1 MTDCMIARIAAAQ
14 KIADLNDGLDVLA
27 RAQFMEGFAGYRANS
42 EVKAIHSN
50 ESKML
55 AFIEAAAKKAYE
67 ELKLTSKPSE
77 LWWKKGNQQL
87 YTSVLDMAYAKGNQ
101 FNLNKTTVES
111 LMMSAMYDPDKW
123 EDSKDK
129 GSIFFNAGLS
139 ARKNRTLVA
148 PKPAAKGAIH
158 ELKMDIFDEAAKD
171 KNRAILEKDQAATI
185 QEETTGAGV
194 GGYDTEGWSD
204 IADAILDNPTEE
216 VSKAY
221 FDLMSQ
227 SMSKVLTDNE
237 IDVANRYFSYL
248 FGDNAR
254 KHMTTD
260 TAIAEDM
267 GLANT
272 AYLGKIK
279 KKLSDEAV
287 RRLSTGKAGNIQAFL
302 DKIDD
307 ARFLDDLRR
316 GRVRGAIKAAAA
328 IATAKKRMAAMRQ
341 AATGPRLL
349 AASDYMA
356 ELEKASKFTKGE
368 NVSLDELPEEL
379 QENVKNPPP
388 GVAALTEKLKAK
400 AASSRV
406 AVDLPPDVERYV
418 EEIQEANPDYD
429 ESQAWATAWS
439 IYCVAGDTQIFT
451 SMGLKTVGEI
461 AKKSVMSKV
470 GHGGVMAGE
479 IQTLLTT
486 HQGQGTSSHV
496 VNTGVK
502 PVVTVTTKHGYH
514 LTCTPDHRL
523 LALNTDTYAVEW
535 VTAGDCAGRYMVL
548 PTHGTWGNQVSLGV
562 FAYTAKT
569 HNNVVPLR
577 RPTAMTMDLARVL
590 GYLVAEGS
598 VTEDGL
604 EFSNSDPRVVDD
616 YTRCMVSLFG
626 EAPKTIWTQPAERNR
641 LTKPSAK
648 VRTRTR
654 WYKEFFSS
662 LGLLPCVATEK
673 AIPDAILNAP
683 KEFVAEFLRAF
694 IEGDGWVGSNKQ
706 PNRVDLVTA
715 SKTLSR
721 QLHLVLSNFGV
732 LTTLEQNA
740 RGYYTVRVNSAPMA
754 RRFRDTVGGGVF
766 KVPTITDT
774 NGRGGEFECVPAG
787 RIKGLSQRIANEI
800 PGANKISLSRIKSLW
815 PLLETHAND
824 RKVLTNL
831 RSLMDKGYLFDPVT
845 SVSDAGEVEVFDLS
859 VPGDE
864 SFVANGLV
872 AHNCKYKNPGSEHCS
887 KPASGYFTGKSA
899 KHDRGPMTAPEKKE
913 LFEDNPEFADANK
926 NPSPGVLEIMGKT
939 ASNGYVGD
947 SLDEAIQA
955 LSLASG
961 GLSYRL
967 PGGGD
972 PLLLKGT
979 PEYVM
984 GSRAYAL
991 IEEAR
996 KALGN
1001 AHKYLARLDLQFS
1014 GSSRLGS
1021 DRTAASGL
1029 YGFTKAAEKSC
1040 TGASSKLAK
1049 FATKLATDI
1058 YTKDADTAAFMAEH
1072 TARTGSKLARMLRSE
1087 MAKVGPGAPVK
1098 TAGRTGNGLYGF
1110 KDKTAKL
1117 SMEACSE
1124 LHQEAGRLAS
1134 DLAGRFGD
1142 NQEVGEGFLKKH
1154 AKAAKCAFSDLIL
1167 ESYPSSV
1174 KLAKA
1179 ASSDPTVAQI
1189 LAWDRSVGSRMA
1201 TSFMA
1206 SAEDDIMA
1214 EDSEGDAEGGGGP
1227 YLGRRQVYPGRRDP
1241 RLQQT
1246 PKVAPCGS
1254 GR

>member
-67 ELKLTSKPSE
+67 ELKSNKPSE

-123 EDSKDK
+123 ESSPNGK

-139 ARKNRTLVA
+139 ARMKGTLVA
-148 PKPAAKGAIH
+148 PKLAAKGAIH

-439 IYCVAGDTQIFT
+439 
-451 SMGLKTVGEI
+451 
-461 AKKSVMSKV
+461 
-470 GHGGVMAGE
+470 
-479 IQTLLTT
+479 
-486 HQGQGTSSHV
+486 
-496 VNTGVK
+496 
-502 PVVTVTTKHGYH
+502 
-514 LTCTPDHRL
+514 
-523 LALNTDTYAVEW
+523 
-535 VTAGDCAGRYMVL
+535 RY
-548 PTHGTWGNQVSLGV
+548 
-562 FAYTAKT
+562 
-569 HNNVVPLR
+569 
-577 RPTAMTMDLARVL
+577 
-590 GYLVAEGS
+590 
-598 VTEDGL
+598 
-604 EFSNSDPRVVDD
+604 
-616 YTRCMVSLFG
+616 
-626 EAPKTIWTQPAERNR
+626 
-641 LTKPSAK
+641 
-648 VRTRTR
+648 
-654 WYKEFFSS
+654 
-662 LGLLPCVATEK
+662 
-673 AIPDAILNAP
+673 
-683 KEFVAEFLRAF
+683 
-694 IEGDGWVGSNKQ
+694 
-706 PNRVDLVTA
+706 
-715 SKTLSR
+715 
-721 QLHLVLSNFGV
+721 
-732 LTTLEQNA
+732 
-740 RGYYTVRVNSAPMA
+740 
-754 RRFRDTVGGGVF
+754 
-766 KVPTITDT
+766 
-774 NGRGGEFECVPAG
+774 
-787 RIKGLSQRIANEI
+787 
-800 PGANKISLSRIKSLW
+800 
-815 PLLETHAND
+815 
-824 RKVLTNL
+824 
-831 RSLMDKGYLFDPVT
+831 
-845 SVSDAGEVEVFDLS
+845 
-859 VPGDE
+859 
-864 SFVANGLV
+864 
-872 AHNCKYKNPGSEHCS
+872 CKYKNPGSEHCS

-947 SLDEAIQA
+947 SLREAIQA

-1021 DRTAASGL
+1021 DRTAAAWSPPKLDSSLAKAVAKSVDKHWAVQVSSLNDIRAALGKGVMSAMPMRDAVESQAAVKSWMASLQKPELIDFFRKVEKLKNGNAATQYTTTEDAAQALRSATVEARTAASGL

-1189 LAWDRSVGSRMA
+1189 LAWDRSVAKRA
-1201 TSFMA
+1201 TSFLA
-1206 SAEDDIMA
+1206 SDEGADDDGLIA
-1214 EDSEGDAEGGGGP
+1214 DFDVTARTWGGEGYTGHPVHDKLDAKGYNNNSEFNLGP
-1227 YLGRRQVYPGRRDP
+1227 SGKNNSTDRRKYNKNYREKVCPTRSGKCGIPG
-1241 RLQQT
+1241 LL
-1246 PKVAPCGS
+1246 K
-1254 GR
+1254 